1 MRKRVKDDYPSR
13 GEVLSRLF
21 AKWRAPIRTERVG
34 TEDAIGRV
42 LAADVFS
49 LCEHPVFRASRMD
62 GVALKSES
70 FRSGVPDASAWT
82 RGHDYTR
89 ADTGDDFDD
98 AFDAVVA
105 VEDVEFLEGGGLRFH
120 PDTWPV
126 TKGTNVVGKGEKISK
141 GMLLAERGTRLL
153 AVDLAAI
160 AMGAVS
166 EIEVYRKP
174 SVAFMATGSELVPL
188 GRIPERGQT
197 VNSNSLLAKH
207 MLREMGAEAIIH
219 PIVRDDPG
227 LLAAVLEEA
236 LGKAD
241 VVVLSAG
248 TSKGEEDCS
257 HVLLAER
264 GELICHGVAMAPGKP
279 LAMAIV
285 DGKPV
290 VNVAGPPIACFNDMD
305 WCVRTVVNAFFDL
318 PALKRHTVKA
328 RLAKRIGGT
337 CPNFELYV
345 RIRLEKTEDGYI
357 AYPVSHS
364 ESTSIDMIRSEG
376 LYITKLDPEPTEE
389 GDLIEVELLR

>member
-1 MRKRVKDDYPSR
+1 MRKRIKDDYPSR
-13 GEVLSRLF
+13 GEVLSWLF

-49 LCEHPVFRASRMD
+49 LCEYPVFRASRMD

-70 FRSGVPDASAWT
+70 FRGGVPDASAWT
-82 RGHDYTR
+82 PGRDYTR

-105 VEDVEFLEGGGLRFH
+105 VEDVEFLDGGGLRFH
-120 PDTWPV
+120 PDTGPV
-126 TKGTNVVGKGEKISK
+126 TKGTNVAGKGEKISK

-153 AVDLAAI
+153 AADLAAV

-174 SVAFMATGSELVPL
+174 SVVFVATGSELVPL
-188 GRIPERGQT
+188 GQNPGRGQT
-197 VNSNSLLAKH
+197 VNSNALLAKH
-207 MLREMGAEAIIH
+207 MLREMGAEVILH

-227 LLAAVLEEA
+227 MLAAALEEA

-241 VVVLSAG
+241 VVVLCAG
-248 TSKGEEDCS
+248 TSKGKEDCS

-264 GELICHGVAMAPGKP
+264 GELICHGVATAPGKP
-279 LAMAIV
+279 LAMAMV

-290 VNVAGPPIACFNDMD
+290 VNVAGPPIACLNGMD
-305 WCVRTVVNAFFDL
+305 WCVRAVLNAFFDL
-318 PALKRHTVKA
+318 PAPERHTVKA
-328 RLAKRIGGT
+328 RLANGIRSG
-337 CPNFELYV
+337 PNFELYI
-345 RIRLEKTEDGYI
+345 RIRLEKTEDGYV
-357 AYPVSHS
+357 AHPLSHFEATPV
-364 ESTSIDMIRSEG
+364 DVIRSEG
-376 LYITKLDPEPTEE
+376 LYITKLDPEPTEK
-389 GDLIEVELLR
+389 GDLIEVELMR